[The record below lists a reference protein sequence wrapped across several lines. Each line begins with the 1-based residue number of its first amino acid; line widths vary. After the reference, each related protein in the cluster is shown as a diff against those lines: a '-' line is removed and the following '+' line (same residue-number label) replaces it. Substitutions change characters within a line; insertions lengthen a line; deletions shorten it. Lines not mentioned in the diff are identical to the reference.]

1 MKFGNLL
8 QNEYL
13 MAVIKVVLVVY
24 AFKFAPRLPETA
36 QQFFDNSIVKMAG
49 IALIIVV
56 SQAGD
61 FQMAILLAI
70 ALVASINLLSG
81 RGFLENYAEFIK
93 GQHDNSRLLEPKSMI
108 YPGCTMIKVNDLLEA
123 FNKDAVSLQ
132 NTVRYVFH
140 QLMKSDL
147 DVDAKNRL
155 LRYAR
160 MAGLPYNVEI
170 SDETAPY
177 IATLLMQYG
186 FKFGETCMAPQ

>member
-1 MKFGNLL
+1 MKFL

-13 MAVIKVVLVVY
+13 MALIKVVLVIY
-24 AFKFAPRLPETA
+24 AFKFAPELPEQA
-36 QQFFDNSIVKMAG
+36 QKFFDNSLVKMAG

-70 ALVASINLLSG
+70 ALVMSINLLSG
-81 RGFLENYAEFIK
+81 RGFLENYAEFVK
-93 GQHDNSRLLEPKSMI
+93 EQHDNSRLLEPKSMI
-108 YPGCTMIKVNDLLEA
+108 YPGCMSIKVSDLLDA
-123 FNKDAVSLQ
+123 FKQDAVALQ

-170 SDETAPY
+170 SDETAPL

-186 FKFGETCMAPQ
+186 FKFGETCHAPQ